1 MGAQNQDNAG
11 RSKKVLFLITKA
23 TWGGAQR
30 YVYDLATHLD
40 ANKFQPSVAYGTAG
54 KLSDDLLKA
63 GVETYAIRSLG
74 RDIALTSDIAS
85 FFQIIRCIKNIR
97 PDVLHLNSSKAAA
110 LGALAGRL
118 CGVPRIIF
126 TVHGWPF
133 KEDRNPLAR
142 MLIHFISWFTA
153 LLSHATIVVSE
164 RDEEIGKRMWLIG
177 KKIHFV
183 PLSIEPPVYL
193 SRYEATTKLG
203 ISSNDKCIVTI
214 AELTKNKGITYV
226 IEAVAQLKKREVNV
240 EYF

>member
-85 FFQIIRCIKNIR
+85 FFQIIRCIKSIR
-97 PDVLHLNSSKAAA
+97 PDVLHINSSKAAG

-133 KEDRNPLAR
+133 KENRGSLFR
-142 MLIHFISWFTA
+142 ILVYFVSWLTGV
-153 LLSHATIVVSE
+153 LSHSVIVVSRRDKELGE
-164 RDEEIGKRMWLIG
+164 RMLLVG
-177 KKIHFV
+177 KKI
-183 PLSIEPPVYL
+183 
-193 SRYEATTKLG
+193 RYIPLG
-203 ISSNDKCIVTI
+203 I
-214 AELTKNKGITYV
+214 
-226 IEAVAQLKKREVNV
+226 EAPQFLS
-240 EYF
+240 